1 MEQIV
6 LEGSGRLY
14 QPFLSST
21 VAKAQREAKLCE
33 AHGPTQGQT
42 GCQGSRP
49 PCFKGLSLRR
59 SLSQKRAWS
68 FLCETTGK
76 GGSGTRCLSLAFR
89 RWFPSISQ
97 AASGG
102 RSFPMGAGRTSE
114 ALAPGIHLQK
124 GPQVPLAVPLA
135 ALRWEPRTHTLLDTE
150 APQRVLPL
158 VPLAKIAS
166 QAYVS
171 PAREAG

>member
-1 MEQIV
+1 MGE
-6 LEGSGRLY
+6 LNAGRHQSELAAHKT
-14 QPFLSST
+14 QKVGTPGPSDGFLPLCPL
-21 VAKAQREAKLCE
+21 AQGEN
-33 AHGPTQGQT
+33 
-42 GCQGSRP
+42 
-49 PCFKGLSLRR
+49 
-59 SLSQKRAWS
+59 
-68 FLCETTGK
+68 
-76 GGSGTRCLSLAFR
+76 
-89 RWFPSISQ
+89 
-97 AASGG
+97 
-102 RSFPMGAGRTSE
+102 PMGAGRTSE

-124 GPQVPLAVPLA
+124 GPHVPLAVPLA